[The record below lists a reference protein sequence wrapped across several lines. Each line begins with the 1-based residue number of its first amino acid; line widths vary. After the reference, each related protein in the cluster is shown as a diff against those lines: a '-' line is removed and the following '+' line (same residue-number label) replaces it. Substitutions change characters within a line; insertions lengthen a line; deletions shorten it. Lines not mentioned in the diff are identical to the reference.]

1 MKRPRLPKLNLPKL
15 PRPPKPKFPDEPPP
29 GPTKPTFWKSPLR
42 GPWMTSIIGSALL
55 PLVLICAVT
64 GFLSHAAYNPSLGDN
79 SFFPPG
85 GISWNIYIFSWPT
98 SPSWLYAFTQGLHVV
113 SGCIAIPILFAK
125 LWSVMPKL
133 FEWPPLRSVA
143 HMLERISLALLVGG
157 ALFVFFTGVMNIQV
171 YYPWNFSFVP
181 SHYYAAFVFLA
192 ALALHVTLKIPTI
205 RKAYRER
212 GVAKPL
218 HDDLAHTEPEP
229 YDESTTTALEPAA
242 PTISRRGLLL
252 TVGGAAAGIG
262 LMMSGQVIGGPLRK
276 IALLAPRGTQPGNG
290 GPNDFQINKTAK
302 TAGIEPG
309 KTGSDWRLTLV
320 GPDSSELSRE
330 QLMAMP
336 QHTYDLPIACVE
348 GWSTTQAWTGV
359 RLKDLAEASGAPGA
373 SEVLVESIQE
383 FGSFNKATL
392 SSGQIADDRSL
403 LALKVNGADLSDDHG
418 FPARIIVP
426 ALPGVHNTKWVRQM
440 TFKEA

>member
-1 MKRPRLPKLNLPKL
+1 MKLPRLSNIKL
-15 PRPPKPKFPDEPPP
+15 PRPPKPKFPEQPPP
-29 GPTKPTFWKSPLR
+29 GPTRPTFWKSPLR
-42 GPWMTSIIGSALL
+42 GPWLTSIIGSALL
-55 PLVLICAVT
+55 PLIIICALT
-64 GFLSHAAYNPSLGDN
+64 GFLSHAAYNPALGDN
-79 SFFPPG
+79 SFFPAG
-85 GISWNIYIFSWPT
+85 GFSWSLFFFTWPT
-98 SPSWLYAFTQGLHVV
+98 SPTWLYAFTQGLHIV
-113 SGCIAIPILFAK
+113 SGCAAIPILFAK

-157 ALFVFFTGVMNIQV
+157 ALFVFFTGILNIQV

-192 ALALHVTLKIPTI
+192 ALTLHVSLKIPTI

-212 GVAKPL
+212 GVVTPL
-218 HDDLAHTEPEP
+218 RDNLEHTEPEP
-229 YDESTTTALEPAA
+229 YDERTTTALEPDR
-242 PTISRRGLLL
+242 PSISRRGLLL
-252 TVGGAAAGIG
+252 TVAATSAGVG
-262 LMMSGQVIGGPLRK
+262 VMMLGQVVGGPLRK
-276 IALLAPRGTQPGNG
+276 VALLAPRGTQPGD
-290 GPNDFQINKTAK
+290 GPNEFQINKTAV

-309 KTGSDWRLTLV
+309 QTGSNWRLKLAGGT
-320 GPDSSELSRE
+320 PIELSRE

-348 GWSTTQAWTGV
+348 GWSTTQSWTGV
-359 RLKDLAEASGAPGA
+359 RIKDLAEAAGSPGA

-392 SSGQIADDRSL
+392 SSGQIADDKSL
-403 LALKVNGADLSDDHG
+403 LALQVNGVDLSPDHG
-418 FPARIIVP
+418 FPARVIVP
-426 ALPGVHNTKWVRQM
+426 ALPGVHNTKWVRAM